1 VSESRLNPFN
11 VTKASDFNDAEIA
24 AYFVDIPGSGFSALA
39 NPTSPMPML
48 IRGGKGS
55 GKTHLMR
62 YFSYPLQKLR
72 HGPHFVRG
80 IREEGYV
87 GIYHRC
93 GGLNASRFRGK
104 NQTPEVWDSIFSY
117 YMEIWL
123 SQLLLGCASDLASA
137 SHEPL
142 ANQSTAVK
150 SCLDLLDNTESIA
163 TPTTFVDFIES
174 LHALQRALDLE
185 VNNCA
190 LTGTLSVHIRA
201 TAGRL
206 IFGIPK
212 VLTSH
217 LDSMKGLKILYL
229 IDEFENLT
237 EPQQRY
243 VNTLLREKELPSSF
257 KIGGRSYGFKT
268 FRTLSGEEDIKEGS
282 EYEVLPLDVR
292 LRDNKQYKVFAERL
306 CARRLIQAGYAPS
319 PSTNLDDLA
328 RMLVDAF
335 EGPESD
341 YLLTADT
348 AFVLE
353 KYKGRERPYF
363 SKLRQR
369 MKDGISADAVP
380 GIRELADVEAVI
392 RSLESLQHPILE
404 KVNIFRLYQEWRTSK
419 DLKDDAIRISE
430 QCKAFLNGERT
441 GEYASL
447 VDKRKADLL
456 AQLLREC
463 DQPQRYLGFDT
474 FVEMSE
480 GLPRN
485 LLVIL
490 KGVFSWATFNGE
502 QPLSSGK
509 MSITSQRQGTR
520 DAAEWFFDDARM
532 PGDDGAA
539 IRAGVSRLATLF
551 RDVRF
556 SDKPSEKAVCTFS
569 VNLAACSLEAQ
580 RIINLA
586 EKWSLLIA
594 VAGGQRDRNTMRVD
608 EKYYINSMLAP
619 KWDLPVARGGAL
631 ELNPR
636 EVNSIFDPSFS
647 TAYEELLR
655 DRVERMMA
663 PFFSARKR
671 LANGESA
678 KQTGLPL
685 EGADA

>member
-1 VSESRLNPFN
+1 MPESRPNPFN
-11 VTKASDFNDAEIA
+11 VTKASDFNDEEIA
-24 AYFVDIPGSGFSALA
+24 AYFVDIPGPGFSALA

-72 HGPHFVRG
+72 HSPDFVRG
-80 IREEGYV
+80 IREEGYI

-104 NQTPEVWDSIFSY
+104 NQTTDVWDSIFSY

-123 SQLLLGCASDLASA
+123 SQLLLCCAADFASA
-137 SHEPL
+137 AGESV
-142 ANQSTAVK
+142 ASQTNAVRT
-150 SCLDLLDNTESIA
+150 CVDLLDSRELMGS
-163 TPTTFVDFIES
+163 PTTFTEFADR
-174 LHALQRALDLE
+174 LHEFQRMLDLE

-190 LTGTLSVHIRA
+190 LTGTLSVNIRA

-206 IFGIPK
+206 VFGIPK
-212 VLTSH
+212 VLTSK
-217 LDSMKGLKILYL
+217 LESMKGLQVLYL

-237 EPQQRY
+237 ESQQRY

-268 FRTLSGEEDIKEGS
+268 FKTLSGEEDIKEGS

-292 LRDNKQYKVFAERL
+292 LRDHKQYKNFAERL

-328 RMLVDAF
+328 GMLIDAF
-335 EGPESD
+335 ERPESD
-341 YLLTADT
+341 SLLTADT

-353 KYKGRERPYF
+353 KYKGRDLPYF
-363 SKLRQR
+363 AKLRQR
-369 MKDGISADAVP
+369 LGDGSSAGVAP
-380 GIRELADVEAVI
+380 GIRGQADIEAVV
-392 RSLESLQHPILE
+392 RTLELPQYPILE
-404 KVNIFRLYQEWRTSK
+404 KINIFRLYQEWRTSK
-419 DLKDDAIRISE
+419 DLREDALRISE
-430 QCKAFLNGERT
+430 QCKSFLNGERT

-447 VDKRKADLL
+447 VEKRKADML
-456 AQLLREC
+456 AQMLREC
-463 DQPQRYLGFDT
+463 DQPQRYLGFDS

-490 KGVFSWATFNGE
+490 KNIFSWATFNGE
-502 QPLSSGK
+502 RPLSGGK
-509 MSITSQRQGTR
+509 ISVASQRQGTR

-532 PGDDGAA
+532 PGDDGAS
-539 IRAGVSRLATLF
+539 IRAGVNRLATLF

-569 VNLAACSLEAQ
+569 VNLSACSTEAQ
-580 RIINLA
+580 RIVNLA
-586 EKWSLLIA
+586 EKWSLLIV

-631 ELNPR
+631 ELNPD
-636 EVNSIFDPSFS
+636 EVNSIFAPGL
-647 TAYEELLR
+647 TAAYDELLR
-655 DRVERMMA
+655 NRVDRMMA
-663 PFFSARKR
+663 PFFGARKR
-671 LANGESA
+671 IENGESA
-678 KQTGLPL
+678 GQAGLPL
-685 EGADA
+685 EGPNV